1 MNAEKYVFH
10 GIPIVVEPDK
20 NFKEIKLPFSLVE
33 YIKDLIKINIKYME
47 ERVSW
52 ITKEPHHSDI

>member
-1 MNAEKYVFH
+1 MNTEKYAFH
-10 GIPIVVEPDK
+10 CIPVVVDPDK
-20 NFKEIKLPFSLVE
+20 NFKEIKLSFSLVE

-52 ITKEPHHSDI
+52 ITDHSDI